1 MSCQWFT
8 ASNTVETIHRRSLS
22 ETIQWTLT
30 MNEYLAVPL
39 ASLQLL
45 QQYLMFTLC
54 LSRYFYVCKSSGL
67 QITLWVVFGLH
78 VSFKW
83 LSICCWWY
91 LLLTYGRSD
100 DGNGHLTVA
109 IIGWSCF
116 KWKPVR
122 SLMLILF
129 FFFSHAGL
137 LIVRHENV
145 Q

>member
-67 QITLWVVFGLH
+67 KINA
-78 VSFKW
+78 
-83 LSICCWWY
+83 LSCIRIARLFQVAVY
-91 LLLTYGRSD
+91 LLLMVSLI
-100 DGNGHLTVA
+100 N
-109 IIGWSCF
+109 IWS
-116 KWKPVR
+116 
-122 SLMLILF
+122 
-129 FFFSHAGL
+129 
-137 LIVRHENV
+137 
-145 Q
+145 